1 VRVTRYL
8 ASTAMLALA
17 AGPLHAQSSEME
29 AMRAQ
34 LEAMQ
39 RMNEELMRRLEVLE
53 QAHSAEASQAQ
64 PAPETMVSSGQ
75 TATRLSI
82 YGQVNRAVL
91 FADNGAQSEAFFV
104 DNDASSTRFGLIGE
118 ADLGETTVG
127 ANIEVELESNSSN
140 DSVDGERFGPSNGD
154 FNLKERKLELFA
166 KNARFGDGYLGQGPT
181 ASDGTTE
188 VSFSGTSVAGGYSD
202 VATVGGAIAF
212 SEGRRGSGRLRVRDV
227 FSNFDGNSRRD
238 RIRYDT
244 PSIGGLRLGA
254 SVADKGDFDV
264 AAKWGGDFNG
274 MKVAAGGHVLFF
286 GEQDNERSFDLQ
298 YGGSASVAFAGGF
311 SVTGA
316 AAARSSDDADR
327 DPLFLYGSLGYRTDG
342 LSDLGSTAFSVD
354 YALNE
359 DVARQDDE
367 AQTFGLFA
375 VQRVGAAAT
384 DLYAGLRWYDLDRE
398 GLDTDSV
405 TAVWTGA
412 RLRF

>member
-1 VRVTRYL
+1 MRLTRLL
-8 ASTAMLALA
+8 ASAAVLALV

-34 LEAMQ
+34 LEEMQ
-39 RMNEELMRRLEVLE
+39 RMNAELMRRLEVLE
-53 QAHSAEASQAQ
+53 QARSAEATQAQ
-64 PAPETMVSSGQ
+64 TAPETMVSSGQ
-75 TATRLSI
+75 TATRLSV

-91 FADNGAQSEAFFV
+91 FADNGDESDVFFV

-118 ADLGETTVG
+118 ADIGETTVG
-127 ANIEVELESNSSN
+127 GNIEIELESNSSN
-140 DSVDGERFGPSNGD
+140 DSVDGDRFGPSNGD
-154 FNLKERKLELFA
+154 FNLKERRLELYA
-166 KNARFGDGYLGQGPT
+166 KNASFGDGYLGQGST

-202 VATVGGAIAF
+202 VSAIGGAIAF

-227 FSNFDGNSRRD
+227 FNNFDGNSRRD
-238 RIRYDT
+238 RLRYDT
-244 PSIGGLRLGA
+244 PSFGGFRLGA

-264 AAKWGGDFNG
+264 AAKWGGDFDG
-274 MKVAAGGHVLFF
+274 VKVAAGGHVLFF
-286 GEQDNERSFDLQ
+286 GEQDNRRNFDLQ
-298 YGGSASVAFAGGF
+298 YGGSASVEFAGGF

-342 LSDLGSTAFSVD
+342 LTDLGATSFSVD

-359 DVARQDDE
+359 DVNRKDDE

-375 VQRVGAAAT
+375 VQRVGVAAT